1 MNKAKYF
8 LINGENVI
16 GIVYEDEKYGRTL
29 MIRENLD
36 PNFSLRISDIF
47 GNFVGDIDLM
57 NFISSMVPQ

>member
-8 LINGENVI
+8 LLNGENVI

-36 PNFSLRISDIF
+36 PNFSLSIRDTL
-47 GNFVGDIDLM
+47 GNELADIDLM
-57 NFISSMVPQ
+57 NFISSMLP

>member
-8 LINGENVI
+8 LLNGENVI

-36 PNFSLRISDIF
+36 PNFSLSIRDTL
-47 GNFVGDIDLM
+47 GNELADIDLM
-57 NFISSMVPQ
+57 NFISSMVP